1 MRATRILIPTLKET
15 PGDADIPSHRFM
27 LRAAMIRR
35 LAAGI
40 YTWLPLGLR
49 VLRKVEGIIR
59 SELDRSGA
67 QEVLMPF
74 VQPAELWHESLRW
87 DQMGPEMLRLKDRHD
102 RDFCLGPTHEEVITD
117 IIRREVHS
125 YKQLPCNLYQINLKF
140 RDEIRPRFGVMRAR
154 EFTMKDG
161 YSFHLDEASFEA
173 TYAEMHACYGRILSR
188 IGLDFRAVL
197 ADSGN
202 IGGSTSHEFQVLA
215 NTGEDRIAFSDASDY
230 AANVER
236 AEALAPAAGESKPT
250 APIEKVATPGQHT
263 IEQIAAFFRVPES
276 QTLKT
281 LIVVGTEGPV
291 ALVLRGD
298 HELNEVKAQKLPGI
312 TSPLTLASEQM
323 IRSSVACGVGSLG
336 PIGLPL
342 PVYVDRSAR
351 AATDFV
357 CGANED
363 GFHYRGANWQR
374 DVGVASDRVV
384 DMRNV
389 VDGDPS
395 PDGHGRLH
403 ITRGIEVGHI
413 FKLGRKYSETLGA
426 NVLDQDGST
435 KTLIMGCYGMGVTRL
450 VGAIIEQCHDANGII
465 WPQAV
470 APFAA
475 HIVALNY
482 AKSDAV
488 RAAAD
493 RLLAEFEAVGIDTL
507 LDDRDERP
515 GVKFADADLIGI
527 PHRVVIGDR
536 NLKAGL
542 VEYRTRR
549 GPDTLDVTV
558 DTIAAHVRA
567 AIAG

>member
-1 MRATRILIPTLKET
+1 MRASQLLIPTLKET
-15 PGDADIPSHRFM
+15 PADADIPSHRFM
-27 LRAAMIRR
+27 LRAGLIRR

-49 VLRKVEGIIR
+49 VLRKVEQIIR
-59 SELDRSGA
+59 EELDRSGA
-67 QEVLMPF
+67 QEVMMPF
-74 VQPAELWHESLRW
+74 VQPAELWQESNRW
-87 DQMGPEMLRLKDRHD
+87 EKMGPEMLRLQDRHQ

-117 IIRREVHS
+117 IVRREVRS

-161 YSFHLDEASFEA
+161 YSFHLDEASFDA
-173 TYAEMHACYGRILSR
+173 TYAEMYACYGRILAR
-188 IGLDFRAVL
+188 IGLNFRAVL
-197 ADSGN
+197 ADTGN

-215 NTGEDRIAFSDASDY
+215 SSGEDRIAFSDASDY
-230 AANVER
+230 AANVET
-236 AEALAPAAGESKPT
+236 AEALAPPDSGIAPSAAL
-250 APIEKVATPGQHT
+250 AKVATPGQHT
-263 IEQIAAFFRVPES
+263 IEQVATFFDVAAS
-276 QTLKT
+276 LTLKT
-281 LIVVGTEGPV
+281 LIVAGTDGLV

-298 HELNEVKAQKLPGI
+298 HELNEIKAQKLPGVA
-312 TSPLTLASEQM
+312 SPLAFATEPM
-323 IRSSVACGVGSLG
+323 IRAGVACGVGSLG

-342 PVYVDRSAR
+342 RTYVDRSAR
-351 AATDFV
+351 AAVDFI

-374 DVGVASDRVV
+374 DVTVGADQVV
-384 DMRNV
+384 DLRNV
-389 VDGDPS
+389 VDGDHS
-395 PDGHGRLH
+395 PDGRGRLN

-413 FKLGRKYSETLGA
+413 FQLGRKYSEALGA
-426 NVLDQDGST
+426 TVLDQDGTT

-450 VGAIIEQCHDANGII
+450 VGAIIEQCHDDNGIV
-465 WPQAV
+465 WPRSV

-482 AKSDAV
+482 GKSEAV

-493 RLLAEFEAVGIDTL
+493 RLLAEFQAAGIETL

-527 PHRVVIGDR
+527 PHRVVIGER
-536 NLKAGL
+536 NLKAGE

-549 GPDTLDVTV
+549 SADTLNITV
-558 DTIAAHVRA
+558 DTVTAHVRA
-567 AIAG
+567 AING